1 MLKLIK
7 KIIKNKSDNVIH
19 IPLGQK
25 RQLLLNKIKAIKE
38 IQLFNKCN
46 KTKSRYFFNKLKKR
60 NFVDKNN
67 NIKWDK
73 IFSLIKQQN
82 QKFKQTK

>member
-7 KIIKNKSDNVIH
+7 KIINDKNDNIVC

-25 RQLLLNKIKAIKE
+25 RQLLLNKINAIKE

-82 QKFKQTK
+82 QKFKKTK